1 MRAIVVRKSGGPEVL
16 EMVEVPLP
24 PAGTGQIRIRVA
36 AAAVNPVDIATRSGL
51 LIESGLMP
59 AREVTGIGWDVAGT
73 VDEAGPGVTHF
84 APGDQVIGLR
94 DRLDVP
100 LGTYAEYVTLD
111 ATAVAPAPAGISA
124 AEAATIPLNGLT
136 ALQALDALD
145 LGPGA
150 TLLVTGAAGAVGG
163 FAVELAARRGIRVAA
178 SAGAADEPFV
188 RAAGAHWFVPR
199 GDDLA
204 DRVRELVP
212 GGVDAVLDAAV
223 LGTAV
228 QGALRNR
235 GSFASVV
242 AGGAPVPLRGSTVT
256 EVWVAADPAGL
267 AHLSSLAAQGQLTLR
282 VADTLPLEQA
292 VLAHTRLSRG
302 GIRGRLVLTP

>member
-1 MRAIVVRKSGGPEVL
+1 MRAITVRSFGGPEVL
-16 EMVEVPLP
+16 ENLEVPV
-24 PAGTGQIRIRVA
+24 PAAGAGQVRIRVT
-36 AAAVNPVDIATRSGL
+36 AAAVNPVDLATRSGAL
-51 LIESGLMP
+51 AEAGLMP
-59 AREVTGIGWDVAGT
+59 VREVTGIGWDVAGT
-73 VDEAGPGVTHF
+73 IDEVGPGVTHF
-84 APGDQVIGLR
+84 APGDPVIGLR

-100 LGTYAEYVTLD
+100 LGTYAEYIILD
-111 ATAVAPAPAGISA
+111 VTAVALAPSGVSA
-124 AEAATIPLNGLT
+124 VEAATIPLNGLT

-145 LGPGA
+145 LKPGA

-163 FAVELAARRGIRVAA
+163 FAVELAARRGIRVVA

-188 RAAGAHWFVPR
+188 RAVGAQWFIPR

-223 LGTAV
+223 LGVAV
-228 QGALRNR
+228 LGALRNR
-235 GSFASVV
+235 GAFASVV
-242 AGGAPVPLRGSTVT
+242 AGGAPLPLRGTTVT

-267 AHLSSLAAQGQLTLR
+267 AYLSSLAAQGQLALR
-282 VADTLPLEQA
+282 VAGTLPLDRAAE
-292 VLAHTRLSRG
+292 AHTRLATG